1 MSILSSAVRR
11 TLARFGY
18 ELRPSDPA
26 APPPLAVF
34 LRALE
39 ARAPRPLNAVVLDN
53 DASIQAE
60 LFRSLTP
67 ERVAFASPDFTSPP
81 GTPTSSQL
89 LAPAGRFI
97 AVADLGR
104 FSPEKLLVEFPW
116 LHRAEAW
123 VLRAPLGAFWSGELD
138 LTVIK
143 ADLAR
148 VGLELSDILQ
158 VAPRSFLQTP
168 AGNVILI
175 CTAGSLAASHR
186 VAEALAF
193 LSAPITHRRDFEFLA
208 GRGSFGFAAG
218 IYNPGS
224 VFVNGATHLLVRAEN
239 APWAVQKSSEIRFFA
254 ASAPLLLRLDEVRRI
269 TSAVPLALAG
279 APDPAGHRAEDFR
292 LFQFRGEIFSNHALI
307 SLPEGS
313 AGSDRPLD
321 VSQLQ
326 TRVGISR
333 LDPVSPAFTWC
344 GSPTIDRPL
353 DRTEKNWAMFAD
365 VDRLLLIYSFAPYV
379 VLTAEKWPELSFA
392 PVLETEIAM
401 PVGDPALAFRN
412 SVNPVPYDDDHWLHI
427 VHQVYPGK
435 QYVFWA
441 ILIDRRSLRPVRA
454 SARPLARAWHGC
466 AASIIYVCSVIA
478 DPAGIRLFA
487 GLDDSSTA
495 VAAIPRARL
504 DAEWIAFPSTPP

>member
-1 MSILSSAVRR
+1 MSILSSVVRR
-11 TLARFGY
+11 ILARVGY
-18 ELRPSDPA
+18 ELRPTDPA

-34 LRALE
+34 LRSLE
-39 ARAPRPLNAVVLDN
+39 ARASTPLSAVVFDN

-60 LFRSLTP
+60 LFRSLKP
-67 ERVAFASPDFTSPP
+67 GHVAFASPDLTSPP
-81 GTPTSSQL
+81 GSPASSQL
-89 LAPAGRFI
+89 LAPADRFI

-104 FSPEKLLVEFPW
+104 FSPAKLLAEFPW

-123 VLRAPLGAFWSGELD
+123 LLRAPLGGFWSGELD
-138 LTVIK
+138 LTAIK
-143 ADLAR
+143 TDLAR
-148 VGLELSDILQ
+148 DGLEIGDIFRL
-158 VAPRSFLQTP
+158 APRSFLQAP

-175 CTAGSLAASHR
+175 CTPGRLSASPR

-193 LSAPITHRRDFEFLA
+193 LSPPLAHRRDFQILA

-224 VFVNGATHLLVRAEN
+224 VVVNGATHLLVRAES
-239 APWAVQKSSEIRFFA
+239 APWVVQRSSVSRFFA
-254 ASAPLLLRLDEVRRI
+254 ASAPLLLPLDEAQRI
-269 TSAVPLALAG
+269 TAAVPLALAG
-279 APDPAGHRAEDFR
+279 APNPASHRAEDFR

-307 SLPEGS
+307 SLPG
-313 AGSDRPLD
+313 GPVGRDRPLD
-321 VSQLQ
+321 ISQLQ

-333 LDPVSPAFTWC
+333 LDPVSPAFKWC
-344 GSPTIDRPL
+344 GFPTIDRPL

-365 VDRLLLIYSFAPYV
+365 GDRLLLIYSFAPYV
-379 VLTAEKWPELSFA
+379 VLTAENWPELRFA
-392 PVLETEIAM
+392 PVLETAIKM

-412 SVNPVPYDDDHWLHI
+412 SVNPVPYDDAHWLHV

-441 ILIDRRSLRPVRA
+441 ILINRRSLRPVRA
-454 SARPLARAWHGC
+454 SARPLVRAWHGC
-466 AASIIYVCSVIA
+466 AASIVYVSSVIA
-478 DPAGIRLFA
+478 DTAGIRLFA

-504 DAEWIAFPSTPP
+504 DAEWIAFPAAPP